1 MSFDIFLA
9 SLFAEREGFEWRSHH
24 RGSTAV
30 KRSLARIDATEI
42 TPKVRTALPL
52 QSWRAKRVILCIY
65 ELWSL
70 LRRLIKAQKK
80 SDRITLS
87 LQLWR
92 KGRDSNPRYSC
103 PYTAFRVR
111 PDRPLR
117 HLSFEKRC
125 KDMYFFVKLYHLDA
139 KKCKKVCIL

>member
-1 MSFDIFLA
+1 MAQPSSREHRIQTQFDA
-9 SLFAEREGFEWRSHH
+9 GKCDRDNPKGENCPP
-24 RGSTAV
+24 V
-30 KRSLARIDATEI
+30 K
-42 TPKVRTALPL
+42 
-52 QSWRAKRVILCIY
+52 SWRAKRVILCIY

-139 KKCKKVCIL
+139 KKYKKECILQYVR